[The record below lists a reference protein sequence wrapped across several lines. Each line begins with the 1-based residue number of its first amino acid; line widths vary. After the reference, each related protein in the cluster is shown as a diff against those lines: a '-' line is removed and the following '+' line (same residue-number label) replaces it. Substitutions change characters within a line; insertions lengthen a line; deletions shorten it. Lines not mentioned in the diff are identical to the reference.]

1 MKTIQQALKDAI
13 HYDISVGFIENALIY
28 RSLDGEEECTSE
40 VMHSE
45 SYRGAFADCLWSL
58 VQAVNFSEADKSV
71 GSLSDKQL
79 IAILNEANSIY
90 QSIGE
95 PVKELEAKPTVYIG
109 G

>member
-13 HYDISVGFIENALIY
+13 HYDILIGFIENALIY
-28 RSLDGEEECTSE
+28 RSLNGSDECTTE
-40 VMHSE
+40 VMHSIE
-45 SYRGAFADCLWSL
+45 YRGAWADCLWSL
-58 VQAVNFSEADKSV
+58 AQAVNFSEAEKLV

-79 IAILNEANSIY
+79 TAILNEANSVY

-95 PVKELEAKPTVYIG
+95 PTKELESKPMVYIG

>member
-13 HYDISVGFIENALIY
+13 HYDIPIGFIENALIY
-28 RSLDGEEECTSE
+28 RSLNGSDECTTE
-40 VMHSE
+40 VMHSIE
-45 SYRGAFADCLWSL
+45 YRGAWADSLWSL
-58 VQAVNFSEADKSV
+58 AQAVNFSEAEKLV

-79 IAILNEANSIY
+79 TAILNEANSVY

-95 PVKELEAKPTVYIG
+95 PTKELESKPMVYIG

>member
-1 MKTIQQALKDAI
+1 MKTILQALKDAI
-13 HYDISVGFIENALIY
+13 HYDIPVGFIENALIY
-28 RSLDGEEECTSE
+28 RSLNGEDECTTE

-45 SYRGAFADCLWSL
+45 AYRGAWADCLWSL

-79 IAILNEANSIY
+79 TAILNEANSIY

-95 PVKELEAKPTVYIG
+95 PIKVLESKPTVYIG

>member
-13 HYDISVGFIENALIY
+13 HYDIPIGFIENALIY
-28 RSLDGEEECTSE
+28 RSLNGSDECTTE

-45 SYRGAFADCLWSL
+45 AYRGAWADCLWSL
-58 VQAVNFSEADKSV
+58 VQSVNFSEADKSV
-71 GSLSDKQL
+71 GSLSDNQL
-79 IAILNEANSIY
+79 TAILHEANSIY

-95 PVKELEAKPTVYIG
+95 TVKELEPKPMVYIG